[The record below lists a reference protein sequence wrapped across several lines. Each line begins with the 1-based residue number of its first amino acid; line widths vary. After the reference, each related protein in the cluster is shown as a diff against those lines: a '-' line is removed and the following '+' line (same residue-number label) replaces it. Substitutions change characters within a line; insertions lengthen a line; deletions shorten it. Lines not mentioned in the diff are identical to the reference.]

1 MNALT
6 PAAAARLMWETFD
19 GALPLGAAARSRA
32 QDILR
37 RDPAC
42 ASAANPDYQLAD
54 YLGGLLPPGVTIHS
68 KAGHNLWTGDPK
80 ASYFKHD
87 MIRVQAEG
95 QPPLTVVLMTQGK
108 TICADRPGVFPE
120 IGRMLFDLVTE
131 DTLAHAD

>member
-1 MNALT
+1 ME
-6 PAAAARLMWETFD
+6 PCRL
-19 GALPLGAAARSRA
+19 ALPPGRARRTSCGAIRPA
-32 QDILR
+32 LR
-37 RDPAC
+37 RPIRTTSLQSTSGAC
-42 ASAANPDYQLAD
+42 C
-54 YLGGLLPPGVTIHS
+54 PPGVTIHS

-95 QPPLTVVLMTQGK
+95 QPPLTLVLMTQGK
-108 TICADRPGVFPE
+108 TICADRPEVFPE